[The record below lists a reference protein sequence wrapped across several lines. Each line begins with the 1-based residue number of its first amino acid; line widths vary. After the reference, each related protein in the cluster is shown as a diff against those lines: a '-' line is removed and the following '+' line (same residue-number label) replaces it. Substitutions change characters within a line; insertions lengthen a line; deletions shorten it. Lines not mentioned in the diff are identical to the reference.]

1 MLDYRVTRWFSI
13 PLAIFLCKRV
23 NALNSAL
30 DREYGFW
37 SLFRFALPTIIMM
50 IFMSLYTIV
59 DGIFVCRFVGSS
71 ALSAVNIV
79 YPLVSVVIGLGVM
92 LATGGSAVVA
102 RKLGEGDEETA
113 CRDLTLL
120 VLAGAAL
127 GTLFSLL
134 GLAFSAPMSRLLGA
148 SDALLNYCTDYLRIL
163 LLFAPAS
170 ILQLLFQSF
179 FVTAGR
185 PGLGLGLTVCS
196 GLTNA
201 VLDYAFIVPLDM
213 GITGA
218 ALATAAG
225 YCVTALAGMGFFA
238 LRGKGLR
245 FRRPRWESR
254 MLLYACGNGSSEMV
268 TNLSNAVIT
277 FLFNQLMLSL
287 LGEDGVAAITIVLY
301 AQFLLTAL
309 YMGFSMGVAP
319 VISFNYGAANHARL
333 QRVFRCCLG
342 FIALSSALVF
352 GASLGLAELVVAVF
366 SPAGTAVHAI
376 ALDGFYKF
384 APAFLFAG
392 LNLFASALFTALSD
406 GLVSAVISFAR
417 TFGFLLLALLLLPG
431 VLGVDGVWIAVPF
444 AELAC
449 WALSI
454 GFLAAKRNKY
464 HYV

>member
-1 MLDYRVTRWFSI
+1 
-13 PLAIFLCKRV
+13 
-23 NALNSAL
+23 
-30 DREYGFW
+30 
-37 SLFRFALPTIIMM
+37 
-50 IFMSLYTIV
+50 
-59 DGIFVCRFVGSS
+59 
-71 ALSAVNIV
+71 
-79 YPLVSVVIGLGVM
+79 
-92 LATGGSAVVA
+92 
-102 RKLGEGDEETA
+102 
-113 CRDLTLL
+113 
-120 VLAGAAL
+120 
-127 GTLFSLL
+127 
-134 GLAFSAPMSRLLGA
+134 MSRLLGA